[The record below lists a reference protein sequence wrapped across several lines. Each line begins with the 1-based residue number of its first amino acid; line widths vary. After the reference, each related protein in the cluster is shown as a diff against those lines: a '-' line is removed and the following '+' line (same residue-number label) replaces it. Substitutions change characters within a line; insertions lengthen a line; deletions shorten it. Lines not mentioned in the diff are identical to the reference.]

1 MRDDV
6 DTLNRTENSFGDNF
20 QRDRDFIIYVR
31 ERYLNMIE
39 CIRQCCRRHRS
50 NNTDD
55 ANASVEF

>member
-1 MRDDV
+1 M
-6 DTLNRTENSFGDNF
+6 TLTHRTENSFGDNF
-20 QRDRDFIIYVR
+20 QRNGDFIIYVR

-39 CIRQCCRRHRS
+39 CIRRRRRRRHHS